1 MWLER
6 GGKKVGII
14 AAENI
19 PLPSSK
25 VAQRDLLLSS
35 DAMLKV
41 VATKK
46 QHKIDKWQTDFHFLW
61 GAFFAATATAM
72 VLPSFFVPNDISIF
86 PLCHFLTSLLEIWDD
101 LSSLNATKILENQDP
116 KIFEFLLPKLA

>member
-46 QHKIDKWQTDFHFLW
+46 QHKIDKWQTDFHFL
-61 GAFFAATATAM
+61 
-72 VLPSFFVPNDISIF
+72 
-86 PLCHFLTSLLEIWDD
+86 
-101 LSSLNATKILENQDP
+101 
-116 KIFEFLLPKLA
+116 